1 VACTDETSLIYL
13 ISKTSELDDMESIMG
28 LKSKNVY
35 EVGEVFTKKEMLSIL
50 QLHLVDHYLKGKIAE
65 LNS

>member
-50 QLHLVDHYLKGKIAE
+50 QLHLVDNYLKGKIAE

>member
-50 QLHLVDHYLKGKIAE
+50 QLQLVDHYLKGKIAE